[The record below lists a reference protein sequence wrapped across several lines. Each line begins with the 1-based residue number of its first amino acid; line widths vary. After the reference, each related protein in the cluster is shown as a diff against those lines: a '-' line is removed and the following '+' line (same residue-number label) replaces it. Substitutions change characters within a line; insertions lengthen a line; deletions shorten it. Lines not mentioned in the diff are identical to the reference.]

1 MATTLSCMDTALAGQ
16 TLTHILQEMHP
27 AWQIS
32 LTLLPESLVLQG
44 TQTLALRGRSSMTF
58 FGQVR
63 TQVPQPTQATGST
76 TGKSST
82 ISMAL
87 KGQAAAQSPNPT
99 QAYW

>member
-1 MATTLSCMDTALAGQ
+1 MATTLSSMRTALAGQ
-16 TLTHILQEMHP
+16 TLTHILQEIHP

-44 TQTLALRGRSSMTF
+44 TQTLAPRGRSWMIF

-76 TGKSST
+76 TGNSST
-82 ISMAL
+82 ISYAVFCL
-87 KGQAAAQSPNPT
+87 KKKEIIQYERQ
-99 QAYW
+99 